1 MSQRLRS
8 KCCSKILIAVNRKQ
22 FGAKDYHVCSGCHSE
37 FKIDDITP
45 MKPSFKKVR
54 QSVNEKHTK

>member
-1 MSQRLRS
+1 MSQKLKS

-22 FGAKDYHVCSGCHSE
+22 FGAKDYKVCSGCHSE

-45 MKPSFKKVR
+45 MKASSKKVGK
-54 QSVNEKHTK
+54 SGIKKLAK